1 MTELQKRE
9 TALKK
14 SLRLLYVY
22 AIAAGAIFCY
32 IGYYDTF
39 FISYCGPSTFLA
51 FALMMLAILPIA
63 LRMVYQVCGAVQI
76 PVVGLGG
83 ISSWQD
89 AAAFL
94 MAGATAVQVGTA
106 NFVKPDICLD
116 IINGLEQFLKDQGC
130 RSVDEIIG
138 AARV

>member
-63 LRMVYQVCGAVQI
+63 LVCCELAPMFPTVGAELVYNTVG
-76 PVVGLGG
+76 PVSYTHLDVYKRQTGNRQK
-83 ISSWQD
+83 S
-89 AAAFL
+89 
-94 MAGATAVQVGTA
+94 A
-106 NFVKPDICLD
+106 N
-116 IINGLEQFLKDQGC
+116 
-130 RSVDEIIG
+130 
-138 AARV
+138 